1 MACEKCLNV
10 SEPDENAWHVLRPCP
25 GCGREI
31 RVAEPGKHG
40 IGLKINKGD
49 KVVAPSLIL
58 SPNPL
63 RGGGHFTRHGI
74 GWYAEHTFIGDLPR
88 RKDDFP
94 AAVSAMVESLE
105 QELKASPLFNG
116 VDFDSE
122 DQVSAAITNLKKEDS
137 PVEWYLSSALIFA
150 AIANEAIQGG
160 DAGLASWA
168 MAMSERFRS
177 MLIFKQHFEEV
188 VFMGNSAKRLID
200 VLQLW
205 SANDKNSDEEFWQ
218 IKLQEASYVFSQLFS
233 SPITFLQGKAYVG
246 GQQIDGKSARFI
258 DLLFSG
264 DSTGDAILIEI
275 KTPITPL
282 LQKGKYRSNIHSPTS
297 ELSGATVQVADYRA
311 TLVSELQ
318 TVAKDHAARI
328 SGFNP
333 RAVLIV
339 GNSAELDT
347 AEKRRS
353 FDLYRASL
361 ANIDIITFDE
371 LFQKIEHLAQIFNL
385 SKKP

>member
-1 MACEKCLNV
+1 MTCKECSDVK
-10 SEPDENAWHVLRPCP
+10 EPDEGTWHVLRPCP
-25 GCGREI
+25 RCGREI

-49 KVVAPSLIL
+49 KVVAPPLVL

-63 RGGGHFTRHGI
+63 KGGGHFTRSGI
-74 GWYAEHTFIGDLPR
+74 GWYAEHAFIGDLPR

-94 AAVSAMVESLE
+94 DAVSAAVESLE
-105 QELKASPLFNG
+105 QELKASPLFKD
-116 VDFDSE
+116 VDFE
-122 DQVSAAITNLKKEDS
+122 NENQVSAAITSLKKEDN
-137 PVEWYLSSALIFA
+137 PIEWYLSSVLIFTA
-150 AIANEAIQGG
+150 VAKDAIRDG
-160 DAGLASWA
+160 DSGLASWA
-168 MAMSERFRS
+168 MAMSERLRS
-177 MLIFKQHFEEV
+177 MLVFKQQFEEV

-205 SANDKNSDEEFWQ
+205 RANDKNSDEQFWQ

-233 SPITFLQGKAYVG
+233 SPITFLRGKAYVG

-275 KTPITPL
+275 KTPMTPL
-282 LQKGKYRSNIHSPTS
+282 VQKRKYRSSIHSPS
-297 ELSGATVQVADYRA
+297 AELSGATVQVADYRA
-311 TLVSELQ
+311 TLVTELQ
-318 TVAKDHAARI
+318 TIGKGHAAKI

-333 RAVLIV
+333 KAVLIV

-347 AEKRRS
+347 YEERRS

-371 LFQKIEHLAQIFNL
+371 LFQKIEHLAKIFNL
-385 SKKP
+385 SRTP

>member
-1 MACEKCLNV
+1 MTCAKCSTV
-10 SEPDENAWHVLRPCP
+10 DEPDEGSWHVLRPCP

-31 RVAEPGKHG
+31 RLAESGKHG

-49 KVVAPSLIL
+49 KIVAPPLIL

-63 RGGGHFTRHGI
+63 KGGGHFTRHGI
-74 GWYAEHTFIGDLPR
+74 SWYAEQAFIGNLPR

-105 QELKASPLFNG
+105 QELRASPLFTV
-116 VDFDSE
+116 VDFDDE
-122 DQVSAAITNLKKEDS
+122 DNVSAAIMKLKKEDN
-137 PVEWYLSSALIFA
+137 PVEWYLSNALIFA
-150 AIANEAIQGG
+150 AIANDAIQGG

-188 VFMGNSAKRLID
+188 VFVGNSAKRLID

-205 SANDKNSDEEFWQ
+205 KANDKNSDEGFWQ

-233 SPITFLQGKAYVG
+233 SPITFLQDKAYVG

-258 DLLFSG
+258 DLLFAG
-264 DSTGDAILIEI
+264 DAAGDAILIEI
-275 KTPITPL
+275 KTPMTPL
-282 LQKGKYRSNIHSPTS
+282 LQKSKYRSNIHSPTAD
-297 ELSGATVQVADYRA
+297 LSGATVQVADYRA

-318 TVAKDHAARI
+318 NVGKDHAAKV

-333 RAVLIV
+333 KAVLIV

-347 AEKRRS
+347 SERRRS
-353 FDLYRASL
+353 FDLFRASL

-371 LFQKIEHLAQIFNL
+371 LFRKIEHLAQIFNL
-385 SKKP
+385 SKTS